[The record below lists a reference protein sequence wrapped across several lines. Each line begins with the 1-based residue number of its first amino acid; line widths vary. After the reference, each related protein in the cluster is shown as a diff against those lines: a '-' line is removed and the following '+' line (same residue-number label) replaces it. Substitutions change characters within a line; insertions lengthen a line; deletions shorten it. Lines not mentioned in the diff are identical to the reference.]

1 FCVKWKN
8 TSAPPTNLIR
18 QFRRTV
24 HERRILDSPRH
35 RNYGLRRVGLR
46 CRTGP
51 TADARMETRRRG
63 AAGSLYTALSDVQ
76 AVADLF
82 AQVLCTISENRGLV
96 SWEKFVT
103 YAAAEWYRS
112 RIAFRKHTPRL

>member
-1 FCVKWKN
+1 
-8 TSAPPTNLIR
+8 
-18 QFRRTV
+18 
-24 HERRILDSPRH
+24 
-35 RNYGLRRVGLR
+35 
-46 CRTGP
+46 
-51 TADARMETRRRG
+51 METRRRG

-112 RIAFRKHTPRL
+112 RIAFRKHTPRLFREVRTTASSLSDERARF